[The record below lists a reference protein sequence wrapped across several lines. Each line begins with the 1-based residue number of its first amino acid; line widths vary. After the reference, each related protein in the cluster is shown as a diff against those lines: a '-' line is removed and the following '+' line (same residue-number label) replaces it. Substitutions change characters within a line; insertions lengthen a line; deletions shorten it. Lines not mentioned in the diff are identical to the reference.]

1 MAVTAEAVKA
11 LRERTGAGMME
22 CKKALVE
29 ANGDLEA
36 AAEAMRKS
44 GLAKADKKA
53 GRIAAEGV
61 IAVERSADGLA
72 VAVVEVNSE
81 TDFVA
86 REKDFLAF
94 AAAVAKARA
103 RVAGRRTSTA
113 LLAVEAALRADG
125 RGDAPRAHRPHR
137 REHRRAPLRD
147 RDRDRSARDLPAR
160 QPHRHRGGDRGRR
173 RRRSATTSPCTWRR
187 STRSSSSAEDVPADQ
202 VEKEREIFIAQAATD
217 PKLQGKPKEV
227 LVKATE
233 GKLRKYLG
241 EITLLGQPFV
251 KDDKQTV
258 AQVLKQ
264 ANARVV
270 RFVRYEVGRRHREE
284 AGELRRRSDGP
295 GPGRLNPPVRPLQT
309 PGTPRER
316 GSL

>member
-1 MAVTAEAVKA
+1 MSVTAESVKA

-29 ANGDLEA
+29 ASGDLEA

-61 IAVERSADGLA
+61 IAVERSADGLS

-94 AAAVAKARA
+94 AAAVAKAALESRA
-103 RVAGRRTSTA
+103 SDVEA
-113 LLAVEAALRADG
+113 LLAAKLPSGQTVDG
-125 RGDAPRAHRPHR
+125 ARRELIARIGENIGVRRFEILTGTAPIATYLHGSRIGTVVVIEGGDAGIGHDIAMHVAAIRPQFLG
-137 REHRRAPLRD
+137 P
-147 RDRDRSARDLPAR
+147 
-160 QPHRHRGGDRGRR
+160 
-173 RRRSATTSPCTWRR
+173 
-187 STRSSSSAEDVPADQ
+187 EDVPADQ

-251 KDDKQTV
+251 KDDKQAV
-258 AQVLKQ
+258 GDVLKK
-264 ANARVV
+264 ANARVA
-270 RFVRYEVGRRHREE
+270 RFVRYEVG
-284 AGELRRRSDGP
+284 AGIEKKQE
-295 GPGRLNPPVRPLQT
+295 NFAAEVMAQVR
-309 PGTPRER
+309 GA
-316 GSL
+316 

>member
-29 ANGDLEA
+29 AGGDLEA

-61 IAVERSADGLA
+61 VAIERAADGRA
-72 VAVVEVNSE
+72 AAIVEVNSE

-86 REKDFLAF
+86 REKDFQGF
-94 AAAVAKARA
+94 AADVARA
-103 RVAGRRTSTA
+103 ALAARPADLDA
-113 LLAVEAALRADG
+113 LLATRLASGQSVEEA
-125 RGDAPRAHRPHR
+125 
-137 REHRRAPLRD
+137 RRALIARIGENIGVRRFEVVTSPGQLATYLHGSRIGTLVVLEGGD
-147 RDRDRSARDLPAR
+147 DTLGRDLAMHVAAINP
-160 QPHRHRGGDRGRR
+160 QYL
-173 RRRSATTSPCTWRR
+173 SAD
-187 STRSSSSAEDVPADQ
+187 DVPADQ
-202 VEKEREIFIAQAATD
+202 VARERDILVAQAASD
-217 PKLQGKPKEV
+217 PKLQGKPVEV
-227 LVKATE
+227 LAKASE

-251 KDDKQTV
+251 RDDKQSV

-264 ANARVV
+264 ANARVL
-270 RFVRYEVGRRHREE
+270 RFVRYEVG
-284 AGELRRRSDGP
+284 AGIEKKQE
-295 GPGRLNPPVRPLQT
+295 NFAAEVMAQVR
-309 PGTPRER
+309 G
-316 GSL
+316 G

>member
-29 ANGDLEA
+29 ANGDLEV

-61 IAVERSADGLA
+61 IAIERSADGKA
-72 VAVVEVNSE
+72 VALVEVNSE

-86 REKDFLAF
+86 REKDFQAF
-94 AAAVAKARA
+94 AASVARA
-103 RVAGRRTSTA
+103 ALETRPSSLEA
-113 LLAVEAALRADG
+113 LLAAKLASGQTVEETRRALIARIGENIGVRRFEVISGSAPLATYLHG
-125 RGDAPRAHRPHR
+125 SRIGTVVVLEGGDATLGHDLAMHV
-137 REHRRAPLRD
+137 AAINPLYL
-147 RDRDRSARDLPAR
+147 SAD
-160 QPHRHRGGDRGRR
+160 
-173 RRRSATTSPCTWRR
+173 
-187 STRSSSSAEDVPADQ
+187 DVPADQ
-202 VEKEREIFIAQAATD
+202 VEKEREIFVAQAAAD

-251 KDDKQTV
+251 KDDKQAV

-264 ANARVV
+264 ANARVL
-270 RFVRYEVGRRHREE
+270 RFVRYEVG
-284 AGELRRRSDGP
+284 AGIEKKQEDFAAEVMAQ
-295 GPGRLNPPVRPLQT
+295 VR
-309 PGTPRER
+309 GA
-316 GSL
+316 